1 MAALT
6 GVFPVAPTTFR
17 DDGSLDLAS
26 QDRVIDFLVDAGVDA
41 VCVLANYSE
50 QFSLTDAE
58 RDEIAERVLAYAAGR
73 LPVIVTTSHFSA
85 RIAAERSRRAQELGA
100 AMVMLMPPYHGAT
113 MSVPYDL
120 VRAYFHTVAE
130 AIDIPIMLQD
140 APLSTTRLSAA
151 ELAALAREIPNIT
164 HVKAEMPGAADKLRA
179 VIELAGPEL
188 PGPCDGEESVTLLPD
203 LDAGAVGTMPSC
215 AVPDVLV
222 RVVRAYQAG
231 DRDAAVEL
239 WEHYLPMI
247 HFENRQCGLRATKA
261 LMYEG
266 GIITSESTRAP
277 VPPLPPPVRAGLLEH
292 AHRRDPLVLRW
303 ARRPQPPAN

>member
-1 MAALT
+1 MAAALT
-6 GVFPVAPTTFR
+6 GVFPVAPTTFH
-17 DDGSLDLAS
+17 DDGSLDLPS
-26 QDRVIDFLVDAGVDA
+26 QDRVLDFLADAGVDA

-58 RDEIAERVLAYAAGR
+58 REQVTERVLAYAAGR

-113 MSVPYDL
+113 MSVPYDQ
-120 VRAYFHTVAE
+120 VRAYFHTVAA

-140 APLSTTRLSAA
+140 APMSTTRLSAP
-151 ELAALAREIPNIT
+151 ELAGLAREIPNIT

-179 VIELAGPEL
+179 VIDLAGPDL

-215 AVPDVLV
+215 AIPDVLA
-222 RVVRAYQAG
+222 RVVRSYRSG
-231 DRDAAVEL
+231 DRDAAVAE
-239 WEHYLPMI
+239 WERYLPMI
-247 HFENRQCGLRATKA
+247 HYENRQCGLRATKA

-266 GIITSESTRAP
+266 GIITSEAVRAP
-277 VPPLPPPVRAGLLEH
+277 LAPLPPPVRAGLLEH
-292 AHRRDPLVLRW
+292 ARRRDPLVLRW
-303 ARRPQPPAN
+303 GR

>member
-1 MAALT
+1 MAAALT
-6 GVFPVAPTTFR
+6 GVFPVAPTTFH
-17 DDGSLDLAS
+17 DDESLDLDS
-26 QDRVIDFLVDAGVDA
+26 QDRVLDFLVDAGVDA

-58 RDEIAERVLAYAAGR
+58 RAQVTERVLAHAAGR

-140 APLSTTRLSAA
+140 APMSTTRLSAA
-151 ELAALAREIPNIT
+151 ELARLAREIPNIT

-179 VIELAGPEL
+179 VADLAGADL

-215 AVPDVLV
+215 AVPDVLA
-222 RVVRAYQAG
+222 RVVRAYRSG
-231 DRDAAVEL
+231 DRDAAVAE
-239 WEHYLPMI
+239 WERYLPMI
-247 HFENRQCGLRATKA
+247 HYENRQCGLRATKT

-266 GIITSESTRAP
+266 GIITSEAVRAP
-277 VPPLPPPVRAGLLEH
+277 LAPLPAPVRAGLLEH
-292 AHRRDPLVLRW
+292 ARRRDPLILRW
-303 ARRPQPPAN
+303 GR

>member
-1 MAALT
+1 MAEPLT
-6 GVFPVAPTTFR
+6 GVFPVAPTTFCE
-17 DDGSLDLAS
+17 DESLDLAG

-58 RDEIAERVLAYAAGR
+58 RDQVAERVLARAAGR

-85 RIAAERSRRAQELGA
+85 RVAAERSRRAQELGA

-113 MSVPYDL
+113 MSAPYEL
-120 VRAYFHTVAE
+120 VRAYFGAVAG
-130 AIDIPIMLQD
+130 AIDIPIMVQD
-140 APLSTTRLSAA
+140 APLSTTRLSAP
-151 ELAALAREIPNIT
+151 ELAALAREIPNVT

-179 VIELAGPEL
+179 VIDRAGPDL

-203 LDAGAVGTMPSC
+203 LDAGAIGTMPSC
-215 AVPDVLV
+215 AVPDVLA
-222 RVVRAYQAG
+222 RVVRSYRSG

-239 WEHYLPMI
+239 WERYLPMI
-247 HFENRQCGLRATKA
+247 HYENRQCGLRATKA

-266 GIITSESTRAP
+266 GIISSEAVRAP
-277 VPPLPPPVRAGLLEH
+277 LAPLPPPVRAGLLDH
-292 AHRRDPLVLRW
+292 ARRRDPLVLRW
-303 ARRPQPPAN
+303 A